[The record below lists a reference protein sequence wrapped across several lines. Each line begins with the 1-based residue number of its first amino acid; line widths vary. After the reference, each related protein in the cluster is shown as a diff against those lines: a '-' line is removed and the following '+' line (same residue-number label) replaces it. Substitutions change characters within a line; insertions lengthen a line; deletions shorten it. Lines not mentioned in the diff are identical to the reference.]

1 MKWNFSNKKIATL
14 FCGATLVSITNL
26 NLAFAQT
33 TGATVVVTGSRFEE
47 NLNEVP
53 ADIKVITRDEIANST
68 SQNIPDVLSQIG
80 GLNVRNINGGGQL
93 NLDAT
98 VDMGGYG
105 MTAGSTTL
113 ILVDG
118 QRINP
123 IDSSSVMWE
132 SVPIDSI
139 ERIEVLQGGASVQY
153 GNGAVGGVINIITN
167 GNSSALNQA
176 SVSYGSYNT
185 LINNAILRDTY
196 QDTTYQLTAN
206 TSNSQ
211 GWRQNSGANAYAF
224 DAKVT
229 QKFNSIDKAYIDLFY
244 GYTNE
249 GVPGAVIGQVGSGN
263 PQSAFFKNI
272 GATNTV
278 NNSGLRFGGVK
289 ELADGFLGELDSSYS
304 NKTAFNYYPFYD
316 TDAAINTSSG
326 SPVWSN
332 TNNTLSG
339 WQFNLSPR
347 VKANFGPLGTT
358 IVGYE
363 FNKASQ
369 GSIGTYGSNQLNDY
383 MIPQGYVDNPTN
395 QTNNVQNAYLLN
407 QSAYG
412 ILKFP
417 LTDGVGFTGGARHQT
432 QQASTYYSAVGSING
447 ATTAN
452 QTFSANA
459 GDAAFNFNYA
469 KNQNLFIKW
478 DQSYRFPNIDEFWGA
493 DPTTGA
499 QVFNGIL
506 KPQTAQTYSAGGNWM
521 LNTLRI
527 NGSLFSS
534 VSQNEITYNP
544 TTGANY
550 NSPYNVNRRG
560 IVLDSSANLTNR
572 LSIAGGGKFQR
583 SYYADGPYMGQSIA
597 MTPDLL
603 LNARANYLI
612 DQNWSFGGVVNYVS
626 TQHYDAG
633 TNTTIYNSLALMPS
647 YTVGDV
653 YLNYK
658 NSGWDTKFTVKN
670 VGNSLYAT
678 YGGYAS
684 TQVASGSF
692 VNNYYYYPSDRR
704 AYYLTTKYSF

>member
-1 MKWNFSNKKIATL
+1 MKQLFSKKQLAL
-14 FCGATLVSITNL
+14 LCGALVVVSNTS
-26 NLAFAQT
+26 LAFAQNSLP
-33 TGATVVVTGSRFEE
+33 TVVVTGSRFEE

-53 ADIKVITRDEIANST
+53 ANVKVITRDEIAGST
-68 SQNIPDVLSQIG
+68 SSNIPDVLSQIG

-132 SVPIDSI
+132 SIPIDSI

-167 GNSSALNQA
+167 GNSSKLNQA
-176 SVSYGSYNT
+176 STSYGSYNT
-185 LINNAILRDTY
+185 LINNVILRDSFE
-196 QDTTYQLTAN
+196 DTTYQLTAN

-211 GWRQNSGANAYAF
+211 GWRQNSAANAYAF

-229 QKFNSIDKAYIDLFY
+229 QKFGGIDKIYTDFFY
-244 GYTNE
+244 GYTNQQ
-249 GVPGAVIGQVGSGN
+249 VPGAVIGQVGSGN
-263 PQSAFFKNI
+263 PQSAYFKNI
-272 GATNTV
+272 GANNTV
-278 NNSGLRFGGVK
+278 NNSGFRFGGTK
-289 ELADGFLGELDSSYS
+289 ELATGYIGELDTSYT

-316 TDAAINTSSG
+316 TAAAINTASG
-326 SPVWSN
+326 FPVWSN

-347 VKANFGPLGTT
+347 VKADLGPLGTT

-363 FNKASQ
+363 FNKAGQ
-369 GSIGTYGSNQLNDY
+369 GSVGTYGSNQLNGY
-383 MIPQGYVDNPTN
+383 MIPQGYITNPN
-395 QTNNVQNAYLLN
+395 GQTNNTQNAALLN
-407 QSAYG
+407 QSFYG
-412 ILKFP
+412 ILKLP
-417 LTDGVGFTGGARHQT
+417 ITSGISLVGGGRYQT
-432 QQASTYYSAVGSING
+432 QQANTNYSAIGSSNG
-447 ATTAN
+447 PSSAD

-459 GDAAFNFNYA
+459 GDAALNFNYA
-469 KNQNLFIKW
+469 KNQNLYVKW
-478 DQSYRFPNIDEFWGA
+478 NQSYRFPNIDEFWGTN
-493 DPTTGA
+493 PLTGV

-506 KPQTAQTYSAGGNWM
+506 RPQTAQTYELGGNW
-521 LNTLRI
+521 LLQSFKV
-527 NGSLFSS
+527 NGSIFSS

-550 NSPYNVNRRG
+550 NSPYNINRRG
-560 IVLDSSANLTNR
+560 VVLDSSVNLTNR
-572 LSIAGGGKFQR
+572 LSVAGGGKFQR
-583 SYYADGPYMGQSIA
+583 SYYADGPYQGQSIA
-597 MTPDLL
+597 VTPDLL

-612 DQNWSFGGVVNYVS
+612 DQNWSLGGVVNYVS

-658 NSGWDTKFTVKN
+658 TGGWDTKFTIKN
-670 VGNSLYAT
+670 VGNALYAT

-684 TQVASGSF
+684 TQGASGSF
-692 VNNYYYYPSDRR
+692 ANNYYYYPSDRR
-704 AYYLTTKYSF
+704 AYYLTARYTF

>member
-1 MKWNFSNKKIATL
+1 MKQQFGSKKFGALLCSATL
-14 FCGATLVSITNL
+14 GAMTLTN
-26 NLAFAQT
+26 NVLAQN
-33 TGATVVVTGSRFEE
+33 TGATVIVTGSRFEE

-132 SVPIDSI
+132 SIPIDSI
-139 ERIEVLQGGASVQY
+139 DRIEVLQGGASVQY
-153 GNGAVGGVINIITN
+153 GNGAVGGAINIITN
-167 GNSSALNQA
+167 GKTSSLNQA
-176 SVSYGSYNT
+176 SASYGSYNT
-185 LINNAILRDTY
+185 LINNAILRDSY

-206 TSNSQ
+206 TSNTQ
-211 GWRQNSGANAYAF
+211 GWRQNSAANAYAF
-224 DAKVT
+224 DAKVS
-229 QKFNSIDKAYIDLFY
+229 QKFNTIDKAYIDFFY
-244 GYTNE
+244 GYTNQQI
-249 GVPGAVIGQVGSGN
+249 PGAVIGEVGSGN
-263 PQSAFFKNI
+263 PQSAYFKNI

-278 NNSGLRFGGVK
+278 NNSGLRFGGTK
-289 ELADGFLGELDSSYS
+289 ELTDSLLGELDTSYT
-304 NKTAFNYYPFYD
+304 NKTSFNYYPFYD
-316 TDAAINTSSG
+316 TAAAINTSSG
-326 SPVWSN
+326 FPVWSN

-347 VKANFGPLGTT
+347 IKANLSSQSSA
-358 IVGYE
+358 ILGYE
-363 FNKASQ
+363 FNQASQ
-369 GSIGTYGSNQLNDY
+369 GSVGSYGSNQLNDY
-383 MIPQGYVDNPTN
+383 MIPQGYINNPSG
-395 QTNNVQNAYLLN
+395 QTNNIQNAYLLN
-407 QSAYG
+407 QSFYG
-412 ILKFP
+412 LLKLP
-417 LTDGVGFTGGARHQT
+417 VMDNLGLAGGARHQT
-432 QQASTYYSAVGSING
+432 QQSSTYYSAIGSING
-447 ATTAN
+447 PSNAN

-459 GDAAFNFNYA
+459 GDVALNLNYA
-469 KNQNLFIKW
+469 KNQNLFVKW
-478 DQSYRFPNIDEFWGA
+478 DQSYRFPNIDEFWGT

-506 KPQTAQTYSAGGNWM
+506 RPQTAQTYSAGGNWM
-521 LNTLRI
+521 LSSLKV

-550 NSPYNVNRRG
+550 NSPYNINRRG

-572 LSIAGGGKFQR
+572 LNIAGGGKFQR
-583 SYYADGPYMGQSIA
+583 SYYADGPYMGQSIPV
-597 MTPDLL
+597 TPDLL
-603 LNARANYLI
+603 LNARASYLI

-626 TQHYDAG
+626 TQHYDSG

-647 YTVGDV
+647 YTVGDI
-653 YLNYK
+653 YINYK
-658 NSGWDTKFTVKN
+658 DGGWDTKFTIKN
-670 VGNSLYAT
+670 VGNALYAT

-704 AYYLTTKYSF
+704 AYYLTARYSF